1 MANGD
6 MFLRLDSQR
15 AGVVKGESVDA
26 THPNE
31 IQITDWSWG
40 MTSSSALGGS
50 GAAAKTALSELHVFK
65 RADTATTGLMSVM
78 RSNDLVKKAVLTVRK
93 AGSKPIDY
101 LVITIERGRITGYDI
116 RSETEKSAEVVE
128 HLTLTFEKIDIAYHA
143 QDDKGQKK
151 GGSNFTAEII
161 NN

>member
-1 MANGD
+1 
-6 MFLRLDSQR
+6 
-15 AGVVKGESVDA
+15 
-26 THPNE
+26 
-31 IQITDWSWG
+31 
-40 MTSSSALGGS
+40 
-50 GAAAKTALSELHVFK
+50 
-65 RADTATTGLMSVM
+65 
-78 RSNDLVKKAVLTVRK
+78 
-93 AGSKPIDY
+93 
-101 LVITIERGRITGYDI
+101 VITIERGRITGYDI